1 MVRYDA
7 RILNGLLDSYE
18 NSLLSR
24 GKNKVNIRIAFPF
37 TKKAMPEYFDESS
50 LAYGEIHAALKELEQ
65 KEFLEIVWKRGRTG
79 HIIQK
84 VLLNEKRIEEVYSY
98 LARTP
103 KEDNVKIHLR
113 LFEKWMLK
121 SDIDSVTFAFAGYV
135 KQRIEDGKS
144 VKEFIDLTD
153 LKRTERILS
162 MISLVEKNK
171 EPCYIREFSILHF
184 GDSKVFESFL
194 GVLGKIMRRFRNEF
208 SEMDIYAILSEYNIY
223 STPDYVYIK
232 GEGTV
237 IFGDENAAMME
248 LSLLDQ
254 GIGISG
260 ADLKKIR
267 ISGKGKI
274 QKVITI
280 ENLTAFFG
288 WQEKNSLIIYLG
300 GYHNSARRELLRM
313 VYRDVPDAVYL
324 HFGDIDVGGFE
335 IYRDLCVKTGIPFRT
350 YRMGIPELM
359 QYENYAKKLTENDRR
374 RLKNLAEKEWPGQEE
389 IIKVLRYMEEHNVKL
404 EQEIIQKK
412 RKRCKR

>member
-1 MVRYDA
+1 MVRYDV

-18 NSLLSR
+18 NSLLSI

-50 LAYGEIHAALKELEQ
+50 LAYGEIHAAMKELEQ

-84 VLLNEKRIEEVYSY
+84 VLLNEKRIEEVYFY

-113 LFEKWMLK
+113 LFEKWMLQ
-121 SDIDSVTFAFAGYV
+121 SDIDSVAFAFAGYV

-232 GEGTV
+232 GEGAV
-237 IFGDENAAMME
+237 IFGGENAAMIE
-248 LSLLDQ
+248 LALLEQ

-260 ADLKKIR
+260 ADLKNIR

-274 QKVITI
+274 QEVITI
-280 ENLTAFFG
+280 ENLTSFFG
-288 WQEKNSLIIYLG
+288 WQEKNSLVIYLG

-313 VYRDVPDAVYL
+313 VYREVPDAVYL

-350 YRMGIPELM
+350 YHMGISELVH
-359 QYENYAKKLTENDRR
+359 YENYAKKLTENDRK
-374 RLKNLAEKEWPGQEE
+374 RLKILAGKEWSCQEE

-404 EQEIIQKK
+404 EQEIIQKRYAK
-412 RKRCKR
+412 